1 MENYKCYY
9 CLNGFEDFKNS
20 FEHLIEYHSSEI
32 FKIRRL
38 ILCGINDI
46 QGYTTVNYNFRPID
60 QILAGKQIVCEE
72 PDKVF
77 IKDAENF
84 EAPSPQIINRHK
96 SYFSAFKTVLQYPS
110 DEDVTQKL
118 HDLSIQGLEPLT
130 EEKAAN
136 TDYIAVTDVS
146 DDLEELPGFDINLL
160 TILSI
165 RASAILI
172 LFARN
177 CKLLA
182 QILKCHIHLY
192 ACSAELCNLQ

>member
-60 QILAGKQIVCEE
+60 KILAGKQIVCEE

-77 IKDAENF
+77 IKEAENF
-84 EAPSPQIINRHK
+84 KRLVHK
-96 SYFSAFKTVLQYPS
+96 
-110 DEDVTQKL
+110 
-118 HDLSIQGLEPLT
+118 
-130 EEKAAN
+130 
-136 TDYIAVTDVS
+136 
-146 DDLEELPGFDINLL
+146 
-160 TILSI
+160 
-165 RASAILI
+165 
-172 LFARN
+172 
-177 CKLLA
+177 
-182 QILKCHIHLY
+182 
-192 ACSAELCNLQ
+192 

>member
-38 ILCGINDI
+38 KLCGINDI

-84 EAPSPQIINRHK
+84 QAPSPQIINRHK

-130 EEKAAN
+130 EEKATN